1 VASGTAIKIVGSGFI
16 TPETLVLSGTGVANR
31 GAVYNKANKNT
42 LSGAISFGADA
53 SFYSDGTS
61 ASDSLIISGT
71 INTGTLAPPITKS
84 GLILNLDA
92 GNSASYPGTASG
104 VTNTWYDL
112 TSNQNN
118 GTLTSFPASG
128 FYSTLGGG
136 SLTFDGLNNYVLVKS
151 GVYFNGDFTIQSWV
165 YPTLVQNWSRVLDF
179 GNGAGSNNIL
189 LGSSYGTS
197 GKPGFY
203 VEGSQFEAN
212 TTLPLNQWSQL
223 SATVS
228 GTTATIYLNGN
239 SIGSSTVTRP
249 VNVTRTLNY
258 IGKSNWGSGDPNF
271 KGNISNLQ
279 IYKKSMDLAPWRSN
293 AEFTRVSQWSIPF
306 YWATTFIFTKNNIME
321 LFFNLVAYIKANWTY
336 FRTLYCITAGAYR
349 NDYAFSIAIH
359 IMNGKTNGEFATDL
373 PGTMTYS
380 TDKDLLI
387 TLENDRLQFLIEK
400 ENYIGQYTLAKTQGI
415 DVHVMNKH
423 SLCRFIDG
431 GSGV

>member
-1 VASGTAIKIVGSGFI
+1 MSKGAIIFAQNSANLDYVKMAVFSAKRLKEHLDIPVSIITDSSDWLENGYPDHVFDQVISIDNPISTQYKKFNDGTLSSKTLEWKNFTRDTVFNL
-16 TPETLVLSGTGVANR
+16 TPYDKTLV
-31 GAVYNKANKNT
+31 
-42 LSGAISFGADA
+42 ID
-53 SFYSDGTS
+53 SDY
-61 ASDSLIISGT
+61 IINSSV
-71 INTGTLAPPITKS
+71 LKPAFD
-84 GLILNLDA
+84 LD
-92 GNSASYPGTASG
+92 
-104 VTNTWYDL
+104 
-112 TSNQNN
+112 
-118 GTLTSFPASG
+118 
-128 FYSTLGGG
+128 
-136 SLTFDGLNNYVLVKS
+136 
-151 GVYFNGDFTIQSWV
+151 
-165 YPTLVQNWSRVLDF
+165 
-179 GNGAGSNNIL
+179 
-189 LGSSYGTS
+189 
-197 GKPGFY
+197 
-203 VEGSQFEAN
+203 
-212 TTLPLNQWSQL
+212 
-223 SATVS
+223 
-228 GTTATIYLNGN
+228 
-239 SIGSSTVTRP
+239 
-249 VNVTRTLNY
+249 
-258 IGKSNWGSGDPNF
+258 
-271 KGNISNLQ
+271 SNLQ